1 MKILRTILAA
11 LIVFLPAVTIAD
23 MPGNLYLG
31 QTPPG
36 MKAALFGPGIVNIG
50 MNTRDIAVSP
60 DGTEIY
66 FSLVMGLEG
75 SSVIAGTRLVNGRW
89 TSPEVVPQLG
99 LPGYSSV
106 EPFISPDGKRFYFSS
121 NRPSPGKKENPSDFD
136 IWFMEREGEEWGA
149 PRNLGEPV
157 NTENGEYF
165 PSLTRDGTLYF
176 TGFNVEAK
184 EERIMRARFENG
196 RFARPEDLPPQVNAG
211 LARFNAFV
219 ASDESYLI
227 VPIVGLPDSRGGCD
241 YYVTFRN
248 ADGTW
253 TDPRNLGD
261 AVNSADGYEFS
272 ASVSPDGKYLFFVSA
287 RLPGKEE
294 MPSPL
299 TMAFLRGLHDSAP
312 NGFPAVYW
320 VDARVIDESKG
331 TRLSS

>member
-1 MKILRTILAA
+1 MKNLKRFFVA
-11 LIVFLPAVTIAD
+11 FLVLFPATTVAD
-23 MPGNLYLG
+23 TQGHLYLG

-36 MKAALFGPGIVNIG
+36 MKAAPFGPGIVNTG

-60 DGTEIY
+60 DGAEIY
-66 FSLVMGLEG
+66 FSLVMGIEG
-75 SSVIAGTRLVNGRW
+75 STVIAGTRLVDGRW

-121 NRPSPGKKENPSDFD
+121 NRPAPGKKENPSDFD
-136 IWFMEREGEEWGA
+136 IWFMEREGEGWGA

-157 NTENGEYF
+157 NTEHGEYF

-184 EERIMRARFENG
+184 EERIMRARFQNG

-211 LARFNAFV
+211 QARFNAFV

-261 AVNSADGYEFS
+261 AVNSEDGYEFS
-272 ASVSPDGKYLFFVSA
+272 ASVSPDGKFLFFVSA

-299 TMAFLRGLHDSAP
+299 TMAFLRSLHDSAP
-312 NGFPAVYW
+312 NGLPAVYW
-320 VDARVIDESKG
+320 VDARVIDISKG
-331 TRLSS
+331 ITS